1 MTQER
6 YGRHVRRDPHAAARW
21 IAPLGLLVACLACI
35 AAWFVFAQ
43 PHGAEPADQGPAT
56 VALERESAVPT
67 PVVKHPGNSPR
78 LPGRR
83 LHRHAGQRRPAL
95 PSRTV
100 GELRRPGH
108 HRHRRHRLQLRPA
121 VRADAPVHREIGH
134 RRMRVRNPH
143 RPTRRPLHRLPGLQ
157 HPARGRRFRGPRR
170 LHGLHTRHQPLLGS
184 GRRGHPATHLHAG
197 RPGHRPHRFLQHGGR
212 ILRAAAHRIAHRRR
226 HARPGRRHRVPQR
239 LHRRL
244 RLACRPSARLRR
256 PEP

>member
-1 MTQER
+1 M
-6 YGRHVRRDPHAAARW
+6 GRAVGSVGGLPGLHRRMVRVR
-21 IAPLGLLVACLACI
+21 
-35 AAWFVFAQ
+35 
-43 PHGAEPADQGPAT
+43 
-56 VALERESAVPT
+56 PT
-67 PVVKHPGNSPR
+67 PRRRTGRPGAGHGGAGTRVGRADPGGQAPRQFPR

-83 LHRHAGQRRPAL
+83 LHRHAGQWRPAL

-134 RRMRVRNPH
+134 CRMRVRNPH

-184 GRRGHPATHLHAG
+184 GRRGHPAAHLHAG
-197 RPGHRPHRFLQHGGR
+197 RPGHRPHRLLQHGGR

-226 HARPGRRHRVPQR
+226 YARPGRRHRVPQR